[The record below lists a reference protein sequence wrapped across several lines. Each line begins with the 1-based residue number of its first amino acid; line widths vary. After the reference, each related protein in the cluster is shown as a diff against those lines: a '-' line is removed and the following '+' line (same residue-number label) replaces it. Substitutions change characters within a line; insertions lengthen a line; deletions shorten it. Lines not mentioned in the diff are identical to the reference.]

1 MALIPIRAMVKK
13 DLQVF
18 FADRRA
24 VIMAFAM
31 PIAIASFFGFIFRG
45 DSQGNQRSR
54 LEMLIVDQD
63 SSAISQAII
72 SSVIADQNLAATIVD
87 ADTAR
92 SRVLR
97 GASPVAVVISRG
109 FGDSAKAALVG
120 SSGRPQLRILY
131 DPSRSIERAMVN
143 GVMTPHVM
151 QAVARAVFGDGP
163 QLQRPYDVHEEA
175 LTARVEAAYN
185 GYAHSFAGMGIQFL
199 LFAAI
204 NLGIELLTERQ
215 RGLWTRLRSAPISR
229 VTLLSGKLSSA
240 TVIGSL
246 VLFVSFAFA
255 IIVFHVSVA
264 GSLAGFLGVG
274 IACALMAAGYGLLVA
289 SLGKTPNAA
298 RGASIFAT
306 LIMVMLGGAWV
317 PTFVF
322 PEWLQ
327 KITVVVPTRWAVDG
341 FDAMTWRGLGIES
354 AVMPIV
360 VLLGFALL
368 FTAVAAW
375 RFRWEEA

>member
-1 MALIPIRAMVKK
+1 
-13 DLQVF
+13 
-18 FADRRA
+18 
-24 VIMAFAM
+24 
-31 PIAIASFFGFIFRG
+31 
-45 DSQGNQRSR
+45 
-54 LEMLIVDQD
+54 
-63 SSAISQAII
+63 
-72 SSVIADQNLAATIVD
+72 
-87 ADTAR
+87 
-92 SRVLR
+92 
-97 GASPVAVVISRG
+97 
-109 FGDSAKAALVG
+109 
-120 SSGRPQLRILY
+120 
-131 DPSRSIERAMVN
+131 
-143 GVMTPHVM
+143 
-151 QAVARAVFGDGP
+151 
-163 QLQRPYDVHEEA
+163 
-175 LTARVEAAYN
+175 
-185 GYAHSFAGMGIQFL
+185 
-199 LFAAI
+199 
-204 NLGIELLTERQ
+204 
-215 RGLWTRLRSAPISR
+215 
-229 VTLLSGKLSSA
+229 
-240 TVIGSL
+240 
-246 VLFVSFAFA
+246 
-255 IIVFHVSVA
+255 
-264 GSLAGFLGVG
+264 VG